1 MRLGSDCMQEHIRI
15 AKTMTDKNNKVV
27 NLRKDQPQ
35 SDPWAQSTTR
45 SRKVENLYHIE
56 MVPYSFSKDFAL
68 VCSIGFNIGF
78 LVAIATM

>member
-15 AKTMTDKNNKVV
+15 AKTMNNKNDKVV
-27 NLRKDQPQ
+27 NLRKDQPKV
-35 SDPWAQSTTR
+35 DEWVRSTTR
-45 SRKVENLYHIE
+45 PKKDQNLYQIE
-56 MVPYSFSKDFAL
+56 MVQYSFGKDFAL

>member
-1 MRLGSDCMQEHIRI
+1 MNNN
-15 AKTMTDKNNKVV
+15 KNQKVV

-35 SDPWAQSTTR
+35 ADQWAQSA
-45 SRKVENLYHIE
+45 SRPKPKKEQNLYQIE
-56 MVPYSFSKDFAL
+56 MVQYSFGKDFAL